1 MLLEYWLYGVYDTYI
16 MTEPNNQQGG
26 TMPWAKKVYVESLE
40 QISGGDA
47 MPGNGLWVSS
57 KSGNCPQ
64 YQYGYWKVVACD
76 ANCRNVVSL

>member
-1 MLLEYWLYGVYDTYI
+1 MG
-16 MTEPNNQQGG
+16 
-26 TMPWAKKVYVESLE
+26 KKVYVESLE

-57 KSGNCPQ
+57 KSVNCPQ
-64 YQYGYWKVVACD
+64 YQCGYWKVVACD